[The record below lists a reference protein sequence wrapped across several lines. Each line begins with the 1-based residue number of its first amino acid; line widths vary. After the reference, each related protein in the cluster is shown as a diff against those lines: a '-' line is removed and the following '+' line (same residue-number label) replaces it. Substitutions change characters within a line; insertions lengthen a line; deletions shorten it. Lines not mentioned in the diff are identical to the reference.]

1 MRVLVTGATGQ
12 VGTEAVHALASSGHS
27 VSAFDRATLDL
38 SDPASI
44 VRVVREVRPEVVVNA
59 AAYTAVDRAE
69 SEPEA
74 AYAVNAG
81 APGVIA
87 AECRALDA
95 LLVHLSTD
103 YVFDGRKAS
112 PYVETDA
119 TAPLNEYGRGKLAG
133 ERAIAQSGCHHLILR
148 TSWVYGPHGTNFLRT
163 MLAAARKRDE
173 LRIVDDQ
180 HGAPTSS
187 VRLGRLMA
195 GLLSLGRDRL
205 RAGSGLYHATATGAT
220 TWFGF
225 AEAIFAGQPD
235 APRLVPI
242 AGSAWPTPARRPS
255 NSQLDSGK
263 LARTFHLGL
272 GDWREGLAEV
282 RALLDSA

>member
-12 VGTEAVHALASSGHS
+12 VGTEAARVLAASGHA
-27 VSAFDRATLDL
+27 VSTFDRATLDL
-38 SDPASI
+38 ADPASI
-44 VRVVREVRPEVVVNA
+44 VRVLRATRPEVVVNA
-59 AAYTAVDRAE
+59 GAYTAVDRAE
-69 SEPEA
+69 SEPA
-74 AYAVNAG
+74 AAHAVNAE

-95 LLVHLSTD
+95 LLLHLSTD
-103 YVFDGRKAS
+103 YVFDGRKPA

-119 TAPLNEYGRGKLAG
+119 VGPLNEYGRGKLAG
-133 ERAIAQSGCHHLILR
+133 ERAIAQSGCDHLILR
-148 TSWVYGPHGTNFLRT
+148 TSWVYGPHGANFLRT
-163 MLAAARKRDE
+163 MLDAARKRDE
-173 LRIVDDQ
+173 LRVVDDQ
-180 HGAPTSS
+180 RGAPTSS
-187 VRLGRLMA
+187 VRLGRLVA
-195 GLLSLGRDRL
+195 DLLSKGRETL

-225 AEAIFAGQPD
+225 AEAIFAGNPG

-242 AGSAWPTPARRPS
+242 ASSEWPTPARRPA

-263 LARTFHLGL
+263 LDSTFHLGL

-282 RALLDSA
+282 RTLLAGA